1 VALVVDPGRILDGK
15 ASYCSTTI
23 ASGGVGKNASKAI
36 DNLNTR
42 YAGTVV
48 SLGQW
53 RPPPG
58 GHVGG
63 KIS

>member
-1 VALVVDPGRILDGK
+1 LDGK
-15 ASYCSTTI
+15 ALYCSTTI
-23 ASGGVGKNASKAI
+23 ASGGVGKNASEAI

-42 YAGTVV
+42 YADTVV

-53 RPPPG
+53 RPPPE